1 VEKCVLSQESRGSCG
16 SHIALFA
23 ACRWH
28 LRGSSNDSSG
38 RQAGGLSVRVWL
50 VAQCSSAV
58 SVACTESGRP
68 PNACATAAIPRRYR
82 IPPSP
87 PPPGVAVHQA
97 PLSYMYVPRRSSVLA
112 PVRTAFDIARVGPGV
127 VGGLPAAVYRTCLAN
142 HSARRRVSF
151 APPTWV
157 VQTSPLP
164 APPALPLCYP
174 RHRSVSAALLRSRSH
189 LFYPTTGAR

>member
-1 VEKCVLSQESRGSCG
+1 MEKCVLSQESRGSCG

-127 VGGLPAAVYRTCLAN
+127 EEGCRLLFIG
-142 HSARRRVSF
+142 RVSPIIPPAGAYRLHRRLGWSKLLPSPPRPLSLCATPGTVLSAPPCF
-151 APPTWV
+151 APGRICFT
-157 VQTSPLP
+157 
-164 APPALPLCYP
+164 
-174 RHRSVSAALLRSRSH
+174 RR
-189 LFYPTTGAR
+189 